1 MGAAEVLTDPSSLY
15 ESNYMGKGDLS
26 DTDMVITVRNTLAS
40 VQNVSVYAS
49 FLWLCVFTYVDAI
62 FCFMLLGGII
72 PLR

>member
-1 MGAAEVLTDPSSLY
+1 MGAAETLTDPSSLC
-15 ESNYMGKGDLS
+15 ESNYMGNGDLS

-49 FLWLCVFTYVDAI
+49 FLCLCVFTYVDAI
-62 FCFMLLGGII
+62 LCFMLLGGML